1 MIAWHHWL
9 HGHEFEQALGVGDGH
24 GSLACCSAWGHIELD
39 MTEGLNSPEVMT
51 ERTCWCHAQSHVSE
65 LRLSLM
71 LIAHSNQ
78 AVYHNTHWWIFTAM
92 AITTTLMQMLQRI
105 LTRNDEWS
113 FQVPFYS
120 TASAVEFHFRM
131 TSSIWHVIIKALW
144 QVETLEF
151 GYESLISFFCLLTC
165 SFFFLLSVT
174 IFLQACR
181 L

>member
-1 MIAWHHWL
+1 ML
-9 HGHEFEQALGVGDGH
+9 Q
-24 GSLACCSAWGHIELD
+24 CMGHIELD

-105 LTRNDEWS
+105 LTRNDE
-113 FQVPFYS
+113 
-120 TASAVEFHFRM
+120 
-131 TSSIWHVIIKALW
+131 
-144 QVETLEF
+144 
-151 GYESLISFFCLLTC
+151 
-165 SFFFLLSVT
+165 
-174 IFLQACR
+174 
-181 L
+181 